1 MSLRGRLL
9 VAEPTLL
16 DPNFHR
22 TVVYLI
28 EHSESGALGLVL
40 NRPGEVPVREAVPAW
55 APYVDGDGPVY
66 VGGPVSPEGAIC
78 LARCRSTGPRESL
91 FETID
96 DAEDGADGDP
106 TAIFKPITSTIGALD
121 LHGDP
126 SDAPAGIQGLRIFAG
141 YAGWS
146 GGQLELELESG
157 GWYVVDAEDED
168 VFTDRPEDLWRRV
181 LRRQPGSLRAIAFYP
196 EDPAA
201 N

>member
-9 VAEPTLL
+9 VAEPTLG

-28 EHSESGALGLVL
+28 EHSEAGALGLVL
-40 NRPGEVPVREAVPAW
+40 NRPGDVLVREAIPAW
-55 APYVDGDGPVY
+55 APYLDDDSPVY

-78 LARCRSTGPRESL
+78 LARCPSEGPRESL
-91 FETID
+91 FEHGD
-96 DAEDGADGDP
+96 DDEEEPVDP
-106 TAIFKPITSTIGALD
+106 TAIFKPITPSIGALD

-126 SDAPAGIQGLRIFAG
+126 SDAPAGIQALRVFAG

-146 GGQLELELESG
+146 GGQLELEMEAG
-157 GWYVVDAEDED
+157 GWYVVDAEDTD
-168 VFTDRPEDLWRRV
+168 VFTDRPEVLWRDV
-181 LRRQPGSLRAIAFYP
+181 LRRQRTSLRAIAFYP
-196 EDPAA
+196 EDPTL

>member
-9 VAEPTLL
+9 VAEPTLQ

-40 NRPGEVPVREAVPAW
+40 NRPGDVLVRDAVPTW

-78 LARCRSTGPRESL
+78 LARCPSDGPRQSL
-91 FETID
+91 FETAGD
-96 DAEDGADGDP
+96 DEGAEPDP
-106 TAIFKPITSTIGALD
+106 TAIFKPITTTIGALD

-126 SDAPAGIQGLRIFAG
+126 SDAPAGIWALRIFAG

-146 GGQLELELESG
+146 GGQLELELAAG
-157 GWYVVDAEDED
+157 GWYVVDAEDDD
-168 VFTDRPEDLWRRV
+168 VFTDHPELLWREV
-181 LRRQPGSLRAIAFYP
+181 LRRQRGALRAIAFHP
-196 EDPAA
+196 GDPTW

>member
-9 VAEPTLL
+9 VAEPTLQ
-16 DPNFHR
+16 DPNFQR

-40 NRPGEVPVREAVPAW
+40 NRPGDVLVREAVPAW
-55 APYVDGDGPVY
+55 APYVDGDGPVH

-78 LARCRSTGPRESL
+78 LARCSSDGPRESL
-91 FETID
+91 FE
-96 DAEDGADGDP
+96 GAPEPDP
-106 TAIFKPITSTIGALD
+106 TAIFKPITTTIGALD

-126 SDAPAGIQGLRIFAG
+126 SDAPGGIGALRIFAG

-157 GWYVVDAEDED
+157 GWYVVDAEDDD
-168 VFTDRPEDLWRRV
+168 VFTDHPEDLWRRV
-181 LRRQPGSLRAIAFYP
+181 LQRQPGSLRAIAFFP
-196 EDPAA
+196 ADPTD